1 MVHPQHA
8 KPPKLQALLIGK
20 RTVPSG
26 CKVLNVSQQGMSLQC
41 NPDGRLLTFS
51 NGDNADIYLSV
62 QHINGHNKFTIPA
75 IVSHVNESTIDL
87 VFHCT
92 DPELAGLIESY
103 RTSNSHNLEASIDH
117 RQASKKESTLQPA
130 ATNENASYNNQADRK
145 SSQSSRSFY
154 TGLFT
159 LFIISLV
166 LLGAYYYV
174 SSTSNRLNTLETVS
188 RSHTDELAEVQ
199 TQAFSSRLQDGKF
212 ASLNARMQTL
222 TNAFHSVEK
231 YITRT
236 LSQAPVII
244 ATATT
249 ERVKEPP
256 VASRDDQN
264 PATGAPKPQ
273 AGPGEKAVAPPAS
286 IEAAPKAA
294 LQAARK
300 ATVAMAEKQTI
311 EESSTP
317 SPQKYPAI
325 ESRPA
330 APAASKLSQT
340 TPQAALSTTSR
351 NKPDKTGTAVKQ
363 EPLPAPKTVAAPVV
377 QAVATPA
384 RIAEPVIVQT
394 GPWVINFLSSTDKA
408 YIDKAIAD
416 TQSKDFDLV
425 VKSATVKGRQYWRL
439 QAPGFGSMAEA
450 KTAAEPI
457 KEQLKIKNVW
467 IFKR

>member
-130 ATNENASYNNQADRK
+130 ATNKNASYNNQADRK
-145 SSQSSRSFY
+145 SSQSSPSFY

-159 LFIISLV
+159 LFITSLV

-188 RSHTDELAEVQ
+188 RSHTNELAEVQ

-212 ASLNARMQTL
+212 ASLNARIQAL
-222 TNAFHSVEK
+222 TKAFHSVET
-231 YITRT
+231 YITQT
-236 LSQAPVII
+236 LSQDPVII

-249 ERVKEPP
+249 EHVKEPP
-256 VASRDDQN
+256 VAPHDDQK
-264 PATGAPKPQ
+264 PAIGAPKPQ

-294 LQAARK
+294 
-300 ATVAMAEKQTI
+300 
-311 EESSTP
+311 
-317 SPQKYPAI
+317 
-325 ESRPA
+325 
-330 APAASKLSQT
+330 
-340 TPQAALSTTSR
+340 PQAALSNTSR

-384 RIAEPVIVQT
+384 RIAEPVIVRT

-467 IFKR
+467 IFER